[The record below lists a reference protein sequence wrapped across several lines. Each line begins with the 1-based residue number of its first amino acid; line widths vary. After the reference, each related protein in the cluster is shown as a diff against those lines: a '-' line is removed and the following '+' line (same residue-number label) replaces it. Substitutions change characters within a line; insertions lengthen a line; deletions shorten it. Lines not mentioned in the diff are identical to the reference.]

1 MVTANVLEVVDVSK
15 HFGGVYAV
23 DQVNLRLRRNEILGL
38 VGANGAGKLT
48 LIKMISGSTAP
59 DSGHLKVEDRTVEFR
74 TPMEA
79 RNCGIETVYQDLAL
93 LKHLDVTANIFMGRE
108 LCRRT
113 LGLNWLKEEAMRAKA
128 GELMRKLKY
137 DLDVRQ
143 TVKTLSGGQ
152 RQAVA
157 LARALY
163 FQAKVILMDEPT
175 AALGVEETRRTL
187 DMIREFRQRGIS
199 LIVVSHEMEEIFA
212 LADRIIVMKSGRVVG
227 ERLTVETS
235 HQEIVELILRGD
247 KMSREPLDPR

>member
-143 TVKTLSGGQ
+143 TVKNSIG
-152 RQAVA
+152 
-157 LARALY
+157 
-163 FQAKVILMDEPT
+163 
-175 AALGVEETRRTL
+175 RTTTSSS
-187 DMIREFRQRGIS
+187 FGPAPSIS
-199 LIVVSHEMEEIFA
+199 
-212 LADRIIVMKSGRVVG
+212 R
-227 ERLTVETS
+227 
-235 HQEIVELILRGD
+235 
-247 KMSREPLDPR
+247 PRSS